1 MSFQVLVVPEDPT
14 LNGYILRPLA
24 ARMLRECGK
33 PSARVT
39 VLTNPRATGYENAKK
54 LLADEVLD
62 RYAHVDLILFLPDAD
77 GKDRSGEFVE
87 LEAVATRKGARL
99 LCCAA
104 VEEVETWLLAGH
116 VEKVSRSWREIRG
129 DRSVKEAVFEPFLAE
144 HGDSR
149 RAGGGRE
156 ALMNETLRSYRGLLH
171 RCPELS
177 RLQQRV
183 SATLQGRP

>member
-14 LNGYILRPLA
+14 LNGYILCPLA

-33 PSARVT
+33 PKARVT
-39 VLTNPRATGYENAKK
+39 VLTNPRATGYQHAKK

-77 GKDRSGEFVE
+77 GKDRSGEFEE
-87 LEAVATRKGARL
+87 LEAVAARKGAKL

-116 VEKVSRSWREIRG
+116 LGKVSRSWREIRA
-129 DRSVKEAVFEPFLAE
+129 DRSVKEADFEPFLAE

-156 ALMNETLRSYRGLLH
+156 ALMRETLRNYRGLLD
-171 RCPELS
+171 RCLELA
-177 RLQQRV
+177 RLEQRV
-183 SATLQGRP
+183 VAMLEGRP